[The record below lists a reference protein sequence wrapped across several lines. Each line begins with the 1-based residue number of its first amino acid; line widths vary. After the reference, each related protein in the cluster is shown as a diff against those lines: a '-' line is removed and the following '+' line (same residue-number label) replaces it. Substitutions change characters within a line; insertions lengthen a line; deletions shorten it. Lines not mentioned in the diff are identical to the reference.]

1 MKTSDLITML
11 ARGDVA
17 IAPVRVERRF
27 AIGIGLGLGGAV
39 LLMEVTL
46 GARDDFYALLNMP
59 IFWVKLAFAA
69 SLACTSLLG
78 VMRLSRPGAK
88 LPYTPAAML
97 VPLVSLWPLA
107 IVALFSA
114 TPEQRMNLILGDTWD
129 VCPTLITMLSVPLL
143 IGTLLAAR
151 GMAPTHLRL
160 AGAAAGLSSGA
171 FATLVY
177 SLHCPEMTAPFIA
190 IWYTLGIA
198 IPAVFGTLLGPSL
211 LRW

>member
-1 MKTSDLITML
+1 MKTSELIAML

-17 IAPVRVERRF
+17 VAPMRVERRF
-27 AIGIGLGLGGAV
+27 AIGIGLGLSAAV
-39 LLMEVTL
+39 LLMEVML
-46 GARDDFYALLNMP
+46 GARDDFYAVLNMP
-59 IFWVKLAFAA
+59 VFRVKLAFAA

-78 VMRLSRPGAK
+78 IMRLSRPGAR
-88 LPYTPAAML
+88 LRHTPAAMFAPT
-97 VPLVSLWPLA
+97 VALWLMA
-107 IVALFSA
+107 IVTLFSA
-114 TPEQRMNLILGDTWD
+114 TPQQRMHLILGDTWD
-129 VCPTLITMLSVPLL
+129 VCPALITMLSVPVL
-143 IGTLLAAR
+143 IGTLLAVR

-177 SLHCPEMTAPFIA
+177 SLHCPEMTVPFIA

-198 IPAVFGTLLGPSL
+198 IPAVFGALLGPSL